1 MRRGVPACG
10 GAYSKTERKRAAD
23 AGGGKNKSE
32 KDRDCGRSGREGT
45 VEKTLG
51 GDGFA
56 DLDL

>member
-10 GAYSKTERKRAAD
+10 GAYSKTERKKEQQMQA
-23 AGGGKNKSE
+23 GKNKSE